1 MAIFSL
7 TGTSLS
13 WSQQCPAVKCKRE
26 TLWLSG
32 GSILNFSLMILT
44 LITSCRGLRGSPQA
58 GIQAHYAAAA
68 ATAAV
73 APCIFSSVQVCLN
86 DTVSPHA
93 CKWRNCLALL
103 CVCPEEWGGGGL
115 KCSTSQLWQ
124 LRKLKKE
131 CGGGGKKRSSWHDWY
146 TCVS

>member
-1 MAIFSL
+1 MSVGALWISPAW
-7 TGTSLS
+7 S
-13 WSQQCPAVKCKRE
+13 WH
-26 TLWLSG
+26 WLQVVE
-32 GSILNFSLMILT
+32 
-44 LITSCRGLRGSPQA
+44 GLRGSPRA
-58 GIQAHYAAAA
+58 WIQARNAAAA
-68 ATAAV
+68 VAA

-103 CVCPEEWGGGGL
+103 CVCLEEGEL

-131 CGGGGKKRSSWHDWY
+131 CGGGGKRRSSWHDWY
-146 TCVS
+146 TCISEKGNAVRRDSPADATAGYAWGNIVSGPEVCSG